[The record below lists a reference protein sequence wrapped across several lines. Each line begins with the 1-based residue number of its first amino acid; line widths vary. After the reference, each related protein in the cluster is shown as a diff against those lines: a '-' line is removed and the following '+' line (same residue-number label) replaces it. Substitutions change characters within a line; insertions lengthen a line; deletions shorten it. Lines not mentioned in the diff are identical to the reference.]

1 MISTN
6 DAISIHEVL
15 IAKFGGSRGLRDRG
29 ALEASL
35 ARPYATF
42 GGEEL
47 YPSNI
52 DKAAALMESI
62 LINHPFIDGN
72 KRIAYVLMRLT
83 LMQPAVGSPQFDLK
97 ATQEEKYDMVI
108 AATTG
113 VLRYEGIKAW
123 INKHVIQVEK

>member
-1 MISTN
+1 MISTD

-15 IAKFGGSRGLRDRG
+15 ITKFGGSRGLRDRG

-47 YPSNI
+47 YPSSI

-83 LMQPAVGSPQFDLK
+83 LMQPSLDSGQLDIK